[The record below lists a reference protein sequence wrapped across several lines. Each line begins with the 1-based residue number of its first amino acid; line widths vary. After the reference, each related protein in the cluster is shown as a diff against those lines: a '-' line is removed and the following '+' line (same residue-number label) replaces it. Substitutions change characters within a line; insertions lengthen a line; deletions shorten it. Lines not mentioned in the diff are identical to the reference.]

1 MFIVNFR
8 NGGIRRMGIAELLMT
23 AVALSMDAFAVA
35 VCKGLATD
43 KVRAKHMLITG
54 AWFGGFQALMPL
66 IGFLLGQ
73 TFKHLITPV
82 DHWITFLLLGIIG
95 FNMIKEALEGEE
107 EADASL
113 GFNIMLTMALATSID
128 ALAVGIGFAL
138 IPDINIIFAVCSI
151 GVITFALSMLGVRIG
166 SIFGSRWR
174 SPAELVGG
182 LVLIFIGLKIL
193 IEHTLEDKSNY
204 DLIIGAS
211 LSLVLATVFIFLA
224 AVSLKKTPESCG
236 EKKICRLYGAFGILA
251 SAVGTGL
258 LITGFI
264 IL

>member
-1 MFIVNFR
+1 
-8 NGGIRRMGIAELLMT
+8 MGIAELLMT

-54 AWFGGFQALMPL
+54 AWFGSFQALMPL
-66 IGFLLGQ
+66 VGFLLGQ
-73 TFKHLITPV
+73 TFNHIITPV
-82 DHWITFLLLGIIG
+82 DHWMTFLLLGIIG
-95 FNMIKEALEGEE
+95 FNMIKEALDCEE

-128 ALAVGIGFAL
+128 ALAVGISFAL

-151 GVITFALSMLGVRIG
+151 GVITFTLSMLGVKIG

-182 LVLIFIGLKIL
+182 LVLISIGLKNL
-193 IEHTLEDKSNY
+193 LQDTVANKSKN

-211 LSLVLATVFIFLA
+211 LSLVLAAVFIFLA
-224 AVSLKKTPESCG
+224 AVSRKRVIQSRGQKR
-236 EKKICRLYGAFGILA
+236 ICHLYGIFGILM
-251 SAVGTGL
+251 SAAGIGL